1 MFNVPFQLM
10 VGVYQFCGF
19 YHISLIAG
27 ILDVRR
33 MLDFG
38 ITVGLGTSKISYHS
52 LECCF
57 EVQLWKLLYSCTWN
71 ISGRIIQCLGGGGG

>member
-1 MFNVPFQLM
+1 M
-10 VGVYQFCGF
+10 VGGYQFCDF

-38 ITVGLGTSKISYHS
+38 ITAGLGTSKISYHFHS
-52 LECCF
+52 TFALKYELNYCALVF
-57 EVQLWKLLYSCTWN
+57 RTKVERIVQF
-71 ISGRIIQCLGGGGG
+71 